1 MNNQATIEKMSTMK
15 LHGMTRAF
23 RITMETG
30 TKDDF
35 TPDEMVAHIID
46 AEWDERYNRKLSRL
60 LKAAKFRY
68 RASIEQVD
76 FKASRNLDKNNLLRF
91 SDCNWIKKGESLIVT
106 GATGVGKSYIAS
118 ALGHQACLNG
128 FKVFYFNS
136 MKLLSMLKYAKAD
149 GTYFKEINKIK
160 KQDLIIIDDFG
171 LEPLDAVSRLII
183 LEIIEDRH
191 GENSTLITS
200 QIPVKKW
207 FDVIGDSTIAD
218 AICDRITH
226 SSHKIILKGE
236 SMRKTKSK
244 NSGRNLP
251 PDQ

>member
-1 MNNQATIEKMSTMK
+1 MK
-15 LHGMTRAF
+15 LF
-23 RITMETG
+23 
-30 TKDDF
+30 
-35 TPDEMVAHIID
+35 
-46 AEWDERYNRKLSRL
+46 
-60 LKAAKFRY
+60 
-68 RASIEQVD
+68 
-76 FKASRNLDKNNLLRF
+76 
-91 SDCNWIKKGESLIVT
+91 
-106 GATGVGKSYIAS
+106 
-118 ALGHQACLNG
+118 
-128 FKVFYFNS
+128 
-136 MKLLSMLKYAKAD
+136 SMLKYAKAD

-191 GENSTLITS
+191 GEKSTLITS

-226 SSHKIILKGE
+226 SSNKIILKGE
-236 SMRKTKSK
+236 SMRRTKSK

-251 PDQ
+251 PDK